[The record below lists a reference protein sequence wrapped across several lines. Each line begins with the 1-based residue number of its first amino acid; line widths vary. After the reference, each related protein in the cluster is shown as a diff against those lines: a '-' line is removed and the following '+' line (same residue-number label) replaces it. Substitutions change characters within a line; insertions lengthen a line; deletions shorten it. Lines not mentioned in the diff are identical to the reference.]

1 MPKLHDIGLSLA
13 ALPSDDKLKI
23 LSKQLSKYVLSRDL
37 YNLSKA
43 LNAVLND
50 TSKNEKNIKWTK
62 WNQRFEKSLDVV
74 NHRNKH
80 CPKVTYPDLPIVKSL
95 EKIKQ
100 TLNDHQFL
108 IIEGET
114 GSGKTTQIPKICIE
128 MGFASYGMIGVT
140 QPRRIAAK
148 SISQRLADELSSEI
162 GDFVGWQ
169 IRFGKKVSSNTV
181 VKVMTDG
188 LLLSEINNDKFLTKY
203 KVIILDEAHER
214 SLNIDFLLGY
224 LWSIRDRRPDLK
236 VIVTSATIDTQKFSK
251 FLAESPIIK
260 VPGRSFPVEI
270 KYLDNNELDIDQ
282 ERLIVNR
289 ILEIDDFSHD
299 GDVLVFLSSERE
311 IRETEYLLK
320 KAKLFQ

>member
-1 MPKLHDIGLSLA
+1 MYKR
-13 ALPSDDKLKI
+13 
-23 LSKQLSKYVLSRDL
+23 Q
-37 YNLSKA
+37 
-43 LNAVLND
+43 
-50 TSKNEKNIKWTK
+50 
-62 WNQRFEKSLDVV
+62 
-74 NHRNKH
+74 
-80 CPKVTYPDLPIVKSL
+80 
-95 EKIKQ
+95 
-100 TLNDHQFL
+100 
-108 IIEGET
+108 
-114 GSGKTTQIPKICIE
+114 
-128 MGFASYGMIGVT
+128 
-140 QPRRIAAK
+140 
-148 SISQRLADELSSEI
+148 
-162 GDFVGWQ
+162 
-169 IRFGKKVSSNTV
+169 V

-251 FLAESPIIK
+251 FLAKSPIIK

-270 KYLDNNELDIDQ
+270 KYLDDNELDVDQ

-289 ILEIDDFSHD
+289 ILEIDDSSHD

-320 KAKLFQ
+320 KAKLFSWEILPLFSRLSTNEQNRIFIDSKKRRIILSTNIAETLSLIHI